1 MKPLILIFIFAV
13 APPRTFMAGPRHDGT
28 DATEILNGTMDK
40 DTDMFEL

>member
-13 APPRTFMAGPRHDGT
+13 APRTFMAGPRHDGT